1 MPEMRG
7 RQLYRGHT
15 REQGWQYKKA
25 KEVSG
30 LRVQMEY
37 DRDHGKR
44 GKEMLIGI
52 IIGFIIGVI
61 VGIITAAFMNAAKGE
76 R

>member
-1 MPEMRG
+1 
-7 RQLYRGHT
+7 
-15 REQGWQYKKA
+15 
-25 KEVSG
+25 
-30 LRVQMEY
+30 MEY

-44 GKEMLIGI
+44 GKAKMLIGI